1 MSNIIFNNVELN
13 LQPHQ
18 QHEFLLTNKE
28 VALGYGT
35 SLKALTLTKSRNETE
50 LIEGK
55 HWLRLE
61 VQTNGGKQKVI
72 HWTKK
77 GIVRL
82 GFFIKSKNAKEFRDW
97 AEDYIVNTPTKPQ
110 QPTHQKDPYIYNLER
125 ENVELKRA
133 INRLTY
139 NQEKQEN
146 CINTTKF
153 SEIMN
158 KVQTKLYNQADEAIV
173 LAHKELTDM
182 LYKNKPLLN

>member
-1 MSNIIFNNVELN
+1 ML
-13 LQPHQ
+13 
-18 QHEFLLTNKE
+18 
-28 VALGYGT
+28 
-35 SLKALTLTKSRNETE
+35 
-50 LIEGK
+50 
-55 HWLRLE
+55 
-61 VQTNGGKQKVI
+61 
-72 HWTKK
+72 
-77 GIVRL
+77 
-82 GFFIKSKNAKEFRDW
+82 
-97 AEDYIVNTPTKPQ
+97 
-110 QPTHQKDPYIYNLER
+110 PTHQNNPYIYNLER

>member
-1 MSNIIFNNVELN
+1 MQEVFTIPLSKLN
-13 LQPHQ
+13 GWLFSINP
-18 QHEFLLTNKE
+18 NKVKPE
-28 VALGYGT
+28 V
-35 SLKALTLTKSRNETE
+35 KAK
-50 LIEGK
+50 LIEYKNECFDVLYK
-55 HWLRLE
+55 HFNKTT
-61 VQTNGGKQKVI
+61 Q
-72 HWTKK
+72 
-77 GIVRL
+77 
-82 GFFIKSKNAKEFRDW
+82 
-97 AEDYIVNTPTKPQ
+97 PQ
-110 QPTHQKDPYIYNLER
+110 HPTHQNNPYIYNLER